1 MIDIPWRSILLV
13 EDDHLIAMFEKN
25 CLEKV
30 GCIVTIAHSGEQAVR
45 KVHEHSGFDLVLMD
59 IDLGGGMDGF
69 RTTEEMLSI
78 RHVAILFLSSHTDED
93 YLERARH
100 LTPLGCAQK
109 DLAGSALL
117 KQIEQAY
124 GAHCGK

>member
-1 MIDIPWRSILLV
+1 MI
-13 EDDHLIAMFEKN
+13 
-25 CLEKV
+25 
-30 GCIVTIAHSGEQAVR
+30 G
-45 KVHEHSGFDLVLMD
+45 
-59 IDLGGGMDGF
+59 
-69 RTTEEMLSI
+69 I

-93 YLERARH
+93 YLERARR